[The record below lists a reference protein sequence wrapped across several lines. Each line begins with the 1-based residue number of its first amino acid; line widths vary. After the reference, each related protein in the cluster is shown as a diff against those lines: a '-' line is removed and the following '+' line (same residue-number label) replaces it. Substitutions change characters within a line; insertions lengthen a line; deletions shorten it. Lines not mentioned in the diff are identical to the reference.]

1 MPRAARGGR
10 KQKTNEALGGEASKK
25 CWMWG
30 RPGDLKAVFEISVKE
45 LAMTALSP
53 HLPTFVCAVYT
64 QQPSAGGEGGD
75 LGEGAA
81 ALCLGW

>member
-1 MPRAARGGR
+1 
-10 KQKTNEALGGEASKK
+10 
-25 CWMWG
+25 
-30 RPGDLKAVFEISVKE
+30 
-45 LAMTALSP
+45 MTALSP

-64 QQPSAGGEGGD
+64 QQPSAGGKGGD